1 MLAHINLYYE
11 LCCGLVFTQRY
22 WKMSDMMQMIIY
34 CRRQLEMKVRMR
46 RKQVFDWLL
55 VGW

>member
-1 MLAHINLYYE
+1 MWHLEISAVGKN
-11 LCCGLVFTQRY
+11 
-22 WKMSDMMQMIIY
+22 K
-34 CRRQLEMKVRMR
+34 LEMKVRMR